1 MDEFPVPETR
11 VLAIAS
17 HITDL
22 YTGLRQSYL
31 DEFDMMLT
39 GYIPGAPAVNA
50 VGAIAQELQ
59 AKTKS
64 APGTFFWVLDPV
76 MGDNG
81 RLYVAEDVV
90 PAYRS
95 LIPFA
100 DLILPNQFE
109 AELLSEVKIN
119 DMDTLK
125 QAIRTMHDKFGVP
138 T

>member
-1 MDEFPVPETR
+1 
-11 VLAIAS
+11 
-17 HITDL
+17 
-22 YTGLRQSYL
+22 
-31 DEFDMMLT
+31 MMLT
-39 GYIPGAPAVNA
+39 GYIPGAAAVNA

-109 AELLSEVKIN
+109 AEYVWDKPTRQVCPWTKHKLTLLPKT
-119 DMDTLK
+119 TLRS
-125 QAIRTMHDKFGVP
+125 QN
-138 T
+138 